1 MRRSG
6 SRPKRTCTSTAPST
20 PMNSTPSASESRRL
34 KLCRSSWISRRS
46 PATAYSRRA
55 SAPGSVIARTR
66 SRSGWPSGP
75 ATYRAAASSPGASAA
90 GSAASHS
97 EDERRST
104 CAPSAI
110 CQYQPDSGCSKRG
123 SPSLQ
128 AQLQLAVRVQLAAR
142 HQAFEQ
148 NPEPGIEIALDR
160 LAEQGRERIAA
171 GAQPERAPD
180 RGARDQ
186 AKGKRVTAHSRAAAA
201 GSRAR
206 ARSRSRRSR
215 ASCAGARRTPR

>member
-1 MRRSG
+1 
-6 SRPKRTCTSTAPST
+6 
-20 PMNSTPSASESRRL
+20 MNSTPSASESRRL
-34 KLCRSSWISRRS
+34 KFCRSSWISRRS

-75 ATYRAAASSPGASAA
+75 ATYRAAASSPG
-90 GSAASHS
+90 
-97 EDERRST
+97 R
-104 CAPSAI
+104 
-110 CQYQPDSGCSKRG
+110 KRG
-123 SPSLQ
+123 GQRRVPQRERTAQHLRAIGDLPVPARQRLLEARLADLQ
-128 AQLQLAVRVQLAAR
+128 AQLQLAVGVELAAR
-142 HQAFEQ
+142 HQAFDQ

-186 AKGKRVTAHSRAAAA
+186 AKGKRVTAHSRAAAG

-215 ASCAGARRTPR
+215 ASCAGGRRTPR